1 MSYSITFLNYYPF
14 FCVALFI
21 GAIAA
26 VLLSDKLCN
35 TDSLNKHWVV
45 VGLITSSLIGLR
57 DYKLSLLVL
66 AMVVAAIV
74 VSYLR
79 GVKKRSVSIIEQ
91 QTPDFV
97 KRIK

>member
-21 GAIAA
+21 GTIVA

-35 TDSLNKHWVV
+35 TDSLNKHWVI
-45 VGLITSSLIGLR
+45 VGLITSCLIGLR

-66 AMVVAAIV
+66 AMVIAAIG

-79 GVKKRSVSIIEQ
+79 KAKKKSVQIIEQ
-91 QTPDFV
+91 QPDFV

>member
-21 GAIAA
+21 GAIVA

-35 TDSLNKHWVV
+35 TDSLNKHWVI
-45 VGLITSSLIGLR
+45 VGLITSCLIGLR

-79 GVKKRSVSIIEQ
+79 KAKKKSVQIIEQ
-91 QTPDFV
+91 QPDFV